1 MPQVEVMVGGRAF
14 EVACEA
20 GEEPYL
26 RSAAALLDAE
36 AVALS
41 AQIGRMPEVKMLLMA
56 GLMLRD
62 KAAGLEERLRIA
74 ESRLAELARMVEEL
88 ENAPPRVVRE
98 TVEVRVEVPVEV
110 EREIEK
116 IVEVPV
122 AAEGAALPEAHLV
135 RLAELAA
142 DAETLADEIERN

>member
-1 MPQVEVMVGGRAF
+1 MPQVEITIGGRAF
-14 EVACEA
+14 EVSCEA

-36 AVALS
+36 ATQLS

-56 GLMLRD
+56 GLMLGD

-74 ESRLAELARMVEEL
+74 ESRLSELARMVEEL

-110 EREIEK
+110 EK

-122 AAEGAALPEAHLV
+122 VTEVDALPEAHLV

-142 DAETLADEIERN
+142 DAETLAEEIERG